1 VQETVSASR
10 KLGRAEALAL
20 ARVARRLVAAKG
32 RKVTVLDLAR
42 ETPSEATLA
51 ALMLGPTGNLR
62 APIMRV
68 GQTVLVGYND
78 HVFAT
83 ELAKG

>member
-1 VQETVSASR
+1 VSAGR
-10 KLGRAEALAL
+10 KLGQTDALAL
-20 ARVARRLVAAKG
+20 ARQARRLIAAKG
-32 RKVTVLDLAR
+32 KKVTSVDLAKDQ
-42 ETPSEATLA
+42 PSDAVLA

-78 HVFAT
+78 EVFAK
-83 ELAKG
+83 ELG